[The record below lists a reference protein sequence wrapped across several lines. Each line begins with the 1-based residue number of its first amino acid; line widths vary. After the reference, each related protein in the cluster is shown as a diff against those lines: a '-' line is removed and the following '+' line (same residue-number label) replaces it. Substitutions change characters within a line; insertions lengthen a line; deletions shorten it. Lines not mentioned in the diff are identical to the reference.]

1 MAMQDKGAGA
11 TVLPPSKA
19 GAAVGVKSVLWLA
32 ALLGFILLPQL
43 IAVKYY
49 LHLAI
54 LALVWVIAAQGQNLI
69 QGYTGYVSIVQA
81 GFMGIGAY
89 STALMGIHFDLP
101 VWLTILLAPLV
112 TAVFAVATGYPSLR
126 VKGHYFAIVTLAFNL
141 VIFIV
146 LMNWHELTQGEGG
159 ITGIPKPG
167 PRDGLFDWRDRETY
181 YYFVLIVA
189 VLMTGLAALI
199 VRSRVGKTLIAIR
212 QNEDL
217 VGAVGVPAWRY
228 KLFAFVTSA
237 MYAGLAGAIYAHYQS
252 FINPEIFGVAQSLD
266 AILAVIVGGSGTIAG
281 PVIGAF
287 FVVFLPEL
295 LRFADGFRLILYGL
309 LLVLATIFMPRGIV
323 GLVSE
328 AIARIR
334 SRLS

>member
-1 MAMQDKGAGA
+1 MNLHPKHA
-11 TVLPPSKA
+11 
-19 GAAVGVKSVLWLA
+19 LWLA
-32 ALLGFILLPQL
+32 ALVGFALLPQL

-49 LHLAI
+49 LHLSI
-54 LALVWVIAAQGQNLI
+54 LALIWVIAAQGQNLI

-81 GFMGIGAY
+81 GFIGIGAY
-89 STALMGIHFDLP
+89 STALLGIHYDLP
-101 VWLTILLAPLV
+101 VWLTILLAPV
-112 TAVFAVATGYPSLR
+112 ITALFAVGVGYPSLR

-146 LMNWHELTQGEGG
+146 LMNFTELTEGEAG

-167 PRDGLFDWRDRETY
+167 SPDGWFNWRDRETY

-189 VLMTGLAALI
+189 TIMTGLAALI
-199 VRSRVGKTLIAIR
+199 VRSRIGRILIAIR

-217 VGAVGVPAWRY
+217 VGAIGISAWKY

-237 MYAGLAGAIYAHYQS
+237 MFAGLAGAIYAHYQS

-266 AILAVIVGGSGTIAG
+266 AILAVIIGGSGTIAG

-287 FVVFLPEL
+287 FVVFLPEY
-295 LRFADGFRLILYGL
+295 LRFADSFRLIIYGL
-309 LLVLATIFMPRGIV
+309 VLVLATIFMPRGIV
-323 GLVSE
+323 GVATSL
-328 AIARIR
+328 ADWTKRRR
-334 SRLS
+334 S

>member
-1 MAMQDKGAGA
+1 MKVFLK
-11 TVLPPSKA
+11 TSFYI
-19 GAAVGVKSVLWLA
+19 
-32 ALLGFILLPQL
+32 LLLIGFILLPQFVS
-43 IAVKYY
+43 VKYY
-49 LHLAI
+49 LHLSI

-89 STALMGIHFDLP
+89 STALMGIHFGLP
-101 VWLTILLAPLV
+101 VWLTIALAPFV
-112 TAVFAVATGYPSLR
+112 TAIFALLTGYPSLR
-126 VKGHYFAIVTLAFNL
+126 VKGHYFAIVTLAFNM

-146 LMNWHELTQGEGG
+146 LMNYSELTQGEAG

-167 PRDGLFDWRDRETY
+167 SKDGLLNFRDREVY

-189 VLMTGLAALI
+189 TLVTILAALI
-199 VRSRVGKTLIAIR
+199 VRSRIGKVLVAIR

-217 VGAVGVPAWRY
+217 VGSTGIAAWKY

-252 FINPEIFGVAQSLD
+252 FINPEIFGLAQSLD

-281 PVIGAF
+281 PIIGAF
-287 FVVFLPEL
+287 FVVFLPEY
-295 LRFADGFRLILYGL
+295 LRFADSFRLILYGL
-309 LLVLATIFMPRGIV
+309 VLVLATIFMPRGIV
-323 GLVSE
+323 GLFGDLWSLVS
-328 AIARIR
+328 RR
-334 SRLS
+334 GR

>member
-1 MAMQDKGAGA
+1 MTGAVSLRA
-11 TVLPPSKA
+11 LP
-19 GAAVGVKSVLWLA
+19 WLL
-32 ALLGFILLPQL
+32 ALGGFVLLPQ
-43 IAVKYY
+43 IIEVKYY
-49 LHLAI
+49 LHLSV
-54 LALVWVIAAQGQNLI
+54 LALIWVIAAQGQNLI

-89 STALMGIHFDLP
+89 STALMGLHSDLP

-112 TAVFAVATGYPSLR
+112 TAVFALATGYPSLR

-146 LMNWHELTQGEGG
+146 LMNWHQLTQGEAG

-167 PRDGLFDWRDRETY
+167 PADGPLNWSDRETY
-181 YYFVLIVA
+181 YYFVLIIA

-199 VRSRVGKTLIAIR
+199 VRSRIGQILIAIR

-217 VGAVGVPAWRY
+217 VGAVGIAAWKY

-237 MYAGLAGAIYAHYQS
+237 MDAGLAGAVYAHYQS

-266 AILAVIVGGSGTIAG
+266 AILAVIIGGSGTIAG

-287 FVVFLPEL
+287 FVVFLPEY
-295 LRFADGFRLILYGL
+295 LRFADSFRLILYGL
-309 LLVLATIFMPRGIV
+309 VLVLATIFMPRGIV
-323 GLVSE
+323 GVTGALL
-328 AIARIR
+328 ARIR
-334 SRLS
+334 ARKS

>member
-1 MAMQDKGAGA
+1 MR
-11 TVLPPSKA
+11 PNYIIY
-19 GAAVGVKSVLWLA
+19 GVILI
-32 ALLGFILLPQL
+32 GFIFLPQV
-43 IAVKYY
+43 ITVKYY
-49 LHLAI
+49 LHLSI

-89 STALMGIHFDLP
+89 STTLLGLHYDLP
-101 VWLTILLAPLV
+101 VWLTIILAPFV
-112 TAVFAVATGYPSLR
+112 TAFFALLTGYPSLR

-146 LMNWHELTQGEGG
+146 LMNFTQLTQGEAG

-167 PRDGLFDWRDRETY
+167 PKDGWINWHDRETY

-189 VLMTGLAALI
+189 VLITILSALI
-199 VRSRVGKTLIAIR
+199 VNSRIGKTLIAIR
-212 QNEDL
+212 QNETL
-217 VGAVGVPAWRY
+217 VGAIGIAAWKY
-228 KLFAFVTSA
+228 KLFSFVVSA
-237 MYAGLAGAIYAHYQS
+237 MFAGLAGAVYAHYQG

-281 PVIGAF
+281 PIIGAF
-287 FVVFLPEL
+287 FVVFLPEY
-295 LRFADGFRLILYGL
+295 LRFADSFRLIIYGL

-323 GLVSE
+323 GVTGTIISKLK
-328 AIARIR
+328 RGKH
-334 SRLS
+334 

>member
-1 MAMQDKGAGA
+1 MKLRGIHILWFLA
-11 TVLPPSKA
+11 L
-19 GAAVGVKSVLWLA
+19 VGLV
-32 ALLGFILLPQL
+32 LLPQL

-49 LHLAI
+49 LHLSI

-89 STALMGIHFDLP
+89 STALMGMHYDLP
-101 VWLTILLAPLV
+101 VWLTILLAPFV
-112 TAVFAVATGYPSLR
+112 TAVFALATGYPSLR

-146 LMNWHELTQGEGG
+146 LMNWHDLTQGEGG

-167 PRDGLFDWRDRETY
+167 PKDGLFNWRDRETY
-181 YYFVLIVA
+181 YYFVLIIA

-199 VRSRVGKTLIAIR
+199 VRSRIGQILIAIR

-217 VGAVGVPAWRY
+217 VGAIGVPAWKY

-237 MYAGLAGAIYAHYQS
+237 MYAGLAGAVYAHYQS

-266 AILAVIVGGSGTIAG
+266 AILAVIIGGSGTIAG

-287 FVVFLPEL
+287 FVVFLPEY
-295 LRFADGFRLILYGL
+295 LRFADSFRLILYGL
-309 LLVLATIFMPRGIV
+309 ILVLATIFMPRGIV
-323 GLVSE
+323 GVTSDLW
-328 AIARIR
+328 AWIKARR
-334 SRLS
+334 R